1 MVAAAAVV
9 TAGMELANSPKG
21 AVNTVV
27 VPWSP
32 PAPSADQ
39 VAAARTK
46 ACELW
51 GRTASVMD
59 GASNAVAHTPGD
71 WNTPAVQDALA
82 NEARVTLVESEYLH
96 RELPVDTPVAIRSGI
111 NDYLTASFD
120 LENATTHRKSAARDA
135 AIDRLNAAEGVVNA
149 ACRQ

>member
-1 MVAAAAVV
+1 MAAVV
-9 TAGMELANSPKG
+9 AVALAGIGLATSSKG

-32 PAPSADQ
+32 PPPTADQ
-39 VAAARTK
+39 VAAARAK

-59 GASNAVAHTPGD
+59 GATNAVAHTPGD

-82 NEARVTLVESEYLH
+82 NEARVTLVEREYLY
-96 RELPVDTPVAIRSGI
+96 RELPANTPVAIRSGI
-111 NDYLTASFD
+111 NDYMAASVD
-120 LENATTHRKSAARDA
+120 MENATAHRKGTARDA
-135 AIDRLNAAEGVVNA
+135 AIDRANAAEGKVNA
-149 ACRQ
+149 ACR